1 MSTKFSPPLAIHF
14 VWHPYD
20 KKLVEPII
28 NEVQIYFA
36 RDVDRPFSRG
46 LNIPLF
52 FYSSSTPNCT
62 PLHTPQQQGSKD
74 VLFIFTS
81 VNTLGYELWE
91 NYINNIIL
99 SNTLRAVPIALTREG
114 LSQGLSGILKGI
126 NFIRAYEW
134 PNDTFKQRS
143 IVGLAHEIY
152 RHGFVEI
159 KDEDKGKLSSIK
171 IFLSH
176 AKAGDTG
183 LFFAEAIKNFIDN
196 TNMSHFFDA
205 LEISPGF
212 KFDEE
217 IIKHIKDSTLV
228 AIGSDAY
235 SSRYWCQREILC
247 AKENQIPIIAVD
259 CLEDYEDR
267 IFPAVANI
275 PCVHVSSEAY
285 LNEVDILRI
294 LAAVILETIRHYH
307 ALKSLEYY
315 QSQNWIDKDCALI
328 SRPPEIR
335 QIFSLKAN
343 GKSKVCYPEPPIYK
357 EEADWHSNVG
367 IEAFT
372 PLWCSSDCDLLRN
385 YRIGISISDVPFEGY
400 FSNHLHEDHLIRF
413 AQDIARHLLARSAT
427 LIYGG
432 DLRNNGFTQFILDE
446 AIVLKNRINT
456 ENINV
461 ENHLAW
467 PLYISDEEVVAWRAK
482 YRTVMKTV
490 NHDIPS
496 DVATGIDQQ
505 IFLPP
510 SGVCNKYIW
519 SRCLTEM
526 RFKSI
531 TSSDAR
537 ICAGG
542 KLSGYNGKMP
552 GVLEEI
558 IITLDLNK
566 PIYLLGGFGGV
577 VGEVCKSIKNKS
589 ITEPLTE
596 TWQTL
601 HNSDYQDL
609 QNKAKISD
617 ANNAD
622 YQNIQD
628 ILTTVDVFKL
638 AKNAGL
644 DTSSYFRLMESPFLD
659 ECIHIIIAGLKS
671 IIK

>member
-1 MSTKFSPPLAIHF
+1 MSTGFRPPLAIHF
-14 VWHPYD
+14 VWHPND
-20 KKLVEPII
+20 KKSVESII
-28 NEVQIYFA
+28 NEVQIYFT
-36 RDVDRPFSRG
+36 RNVESPFSRG

-52 FYSSSTPNCT
+52 FYSSSNPNCT
-62 PLHTPQQQGSKD
+62 PSHVPQSLAEKD
-74 VLFIFTS
+74 ILFIFTS
-81 VNTLGYELWE
+81 VNTGGHDSWVE
-91 NYINNIIL
+91 YIDSISPL
-99 SNTLRAVPIALTREG
+99 LRAVPVALTPAG
-114 LSQGLSGILKGI
+114 LSQGLDGYLKGV

-134 PNDTFKQRS
+134 PDETFKQKS
-143 IVGLAHEIY
+143 IVALAHEIY

-159 KDEDKGKLSSIK
+159 KDEDTGKSSSIK

-176 AKAGDTG
+176 AKVGDTG
-183 LFFAEAIKNFIDN
+183 LRFAEAIKRFIDN

-294 LAAVILETIRHYH
+294 LAAAILETIRHH
-307 ALKSLEYY
+307 HVLKSLEYY

-335 QIFSLKAN
+335 QILSLKAE

-357 EEADWHSNVG
+357 EEADWHSIVA

-372 PLWCSSDCDLLRN
+372 PLWCSTDSDLLKN
-385 YRIGISISDVPFEGY
+385 FLVGISISDVPSEDY
-400 FSNHLHEDHLIRF
+400 FSNHLHADHLMRL

-432 DLRNNGFTQFILDE
+432 DLRNNGFTEFILEE
-446 AIVLKNRINT
+446 AIVLKNRIHSDSI
-456 ENINV
+456 NI

-467 PLYISDEEVVAWRAK
+467 PLYISDENVIAWRAK

-490 NHDIPS
+490 NHVIPS
-496 DVATGIDQQ
+496 DVSNGLDEQ

-510 SGVCNKYIW
+510 SSVCNKYIW

-526 RFKSI
+526 RLRSI
-531 TSSDAR
+531 ESSSVR

-542 KLSGYNGKMP
+542 KLTGYNGKMP

-558 IITLDLNK
+558 IITLDQNK

-577 VGEVCKSIKNKS
+577 VGEVCKTIKNRL
-589 ITEPLTE
+589 ITNPLTE

-609 QNKAKISD
+609 QNKAKSSGD
-617 ANNAD
+617 KNAD
-622 YQNIQD
+622 YKNIED
-628 ILTTVDVFKL
+628 KLINAEISIL
-638 AKNAGL
+638 AENAGL
-644 DTSSYFRLMESPFLD
+644 DNLSYLRLMESPFID
-659 ECIHIIIAGLKS
+659 ECIRIITLGLKTIS
-671 IIK
+671 SK